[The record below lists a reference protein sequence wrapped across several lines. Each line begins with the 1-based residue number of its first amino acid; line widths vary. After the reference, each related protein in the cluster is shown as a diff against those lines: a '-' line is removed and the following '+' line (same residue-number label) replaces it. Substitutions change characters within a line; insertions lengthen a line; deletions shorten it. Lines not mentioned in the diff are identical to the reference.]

1 MSRNKQRT
9 LSFYLFASPWIIGF
23 ILLGIFPLLVG
34 LLVSFSNYDGLNI
47 DVVKLVG
54 LRNYTRI
61 LTDSDVPFSAGRT
74 LLWVMVNLPTW
85 MVLSFLLAI
94 ILNQDIKGRG
104 MFRTLYYIPSVIPG
118 VASVAA
124 WGVLLDKNY
133 GLLNAF
139 ISLFRPGTAIGWMS
153 DYALVG
159 MALIAVWG
167 GLGSGMLIFLA
178 GLQDIPDELV
188 EAAKIDG
195 ANSFQVFR
203 YVTLPLMTPVIFFQ
217 LVMGVIGCF
226 QQLNLPLLV
235 SKLATNTTSTPPR
248 QVYLYM
254 IHVWQQIYTNQRYY
268 YGNALMWLLFIVVI
282 ALTVLIF
289 WSSKFWVYQA
299 GGPEGDSK

>member
-1 MSRNKQRT
+1 MNRNRQRT
-9 LSFYLFASPWIIGF
+9 EQFYLFASPWILGF
-23 ILLGIFPLLVG
+23 VLLGIFPLIVG

-54 LRNYTRI
+54 IRNYARI
-61 LTDSDVPFSAGRT
+61 FTDPDVPFSAGRT
-74 LLWVMVNLPTW
+74 LLWLVVNLPTW

-104 MFRTLYYIPSVIPG
+104 LFRTLYYIPSVIPG
-118 VASVAA
+118 VASIAA

-139 ISLFRPGTAIGWMS
+139 LSIFRPGTAIGWMS

-159 MALIAVWG
+159 MALIAIWG

-195 ANSFQVFR
+195 ANSFQVFWHI
-203 YVTLPLMTPVIFFQ
+203 TLPLMTPILFFQ
-217 LVMGVIGCF
+217 LVMGVIGAF

-235 SKLATNTTSTPPR
+235 SRLATNTTSTPPR

-254 IHVWQQIYTNQRYY
+254 IHVWQQISTNQRYY
-268 YGNALMWLLFIVVI
+268 YGNALMWVLFVVVI
-282 ALTVLIF
+282 IVTVLIF
-289 WSSKFWVYQA
+289 WSSKFWVFQADTQA
-299 GGPEGDSK
+299 GEKK